1 MEKVL
6 MVILQPNVAGIVMA
20 GLADFK
26 TELSQS
32 DMLDQRL
39 AKIIVKIVDV
49 SYGGDNG
56 FNQVS
61 FCRAQIRI
69 DIYFAFQSYPN
80 APILIFIA
88 ILGYWA
94 CCRCFEER

>member
-1 MEKVL
+1 
-6 MVILQPNVAGIVMA
+6 MA

-26 TELSQS
+26 TELAQS

-61 FCRAQIRI
+61 LVVKNRESDPRV
-69 DIYFAFQSYPN
+69 
-80 APILIFIA
+80 
-88 ILGYWA
+88 
-94 CCRCFEER
+94 

>member
-1 MEKVL
+1 
-6 MVILQPNVAGIVMA
+6 MA

-26 TELSQS
+26 TELAQS

-61 FCRAQIRI
+61 FASWIESRST
-69 DIYFAFQSYPN
+69 F
-80 APILIFIA
+80 
-88 ILGYWA
+88 
-94 CCRCFEER
+94 

>member
-1 MEKVL
+1 
-6 MVILQPNVAGIVMA
+6 MA

-26 TELSQS
+26 TELAQS

-61 FCRAQIRI
+61 FDVADQIPI
-69 DIYFAFQSYPN
+69 DIFGKDFVAY
-80 APILIFIA
+80 
-88 ILGYWA
+88 
-94 CCRCFEER
+94 

>member
-1 MEKVL
+1 
-6 MVILQPNVAGIVMA
+6 MA

-56 FNQVS
+56 FNQVKRS
-61 FCRAQIRI
+61 
-69 DIYFAFQSYPN
+69 N
-80 APILIFIA
+80 LTKKKKIFS
-88 ILGYWA
+88 
-94 CCRCFEER
+94 